1 MKDSLKA
8 DSAWIFTLSLDLL
21 GGRAGSFCH
30 CSVILFVVDSYWVD
44 SSLNHL
50 QLWGAAAGRAQALDM
65 GVGSCWMPHGL
76 VPVSARLVSR
86 QWCPVPLAITNVSAQ
101 LSFVSQQVS
110 MWLFLPLQPHLW
122 PHWLLQA
129 AYPPGFL
136 SGVVKAPPNTQCEF
150 IYFQML
156 PGTGELQCS
165 SKDNMLIL
173 TIGL

>member
-1 MKDSLKA
+1 MRWSAAVPAQEDVVCEVQLGILPAGSAAATSSRTEAVEAVLCVVWDSERGLSEERRWKDSLKA

-76 VPVSARLVSR
+76 VPVSARLV
-86 QWCPVPLAITNVSAQ
+86 
-101 LSFVSQQVS
+101 
-110 MWLFLPLQPHLW
+110 
-122 PHWLLQA
+122 
-129 AYPPGFL
+129 
-136 SGVVKAPPNTQCEF
+136 
-150 IYFQML
+150 
-156 PGTGELQCS
+156 
-165 SKDNMLIL
+165 
-173 TIGL
+173 